1 MKNRKALL
9 ISLLLSLAGAPA
21 SAQDHDH
28 DEHSIGSPAQHEER
42 APEPIEEV
50 KRAVL
55 DRVNAV
61 YLTDEERAELAVVHG
76 LWNEQTLEDPE
87 LAAKIAL
94 TIGAYDDA
102 AFSSEEADA
111 IDRADAALMR
121 GDPRASLELLDAP
134 SEEQTLRR
142 LTLRARARAMLGDTA
157 GAVQELKGLE
167 QTLAQQSIDDATEL
181 AFGVRG
187 LMHLYRLRPIE
198 GSAETVYNQLNEL
211 IARGRD
217 EIDQLNPEIRL
228 AEAELLYEHH
238 NRKDARDAAM
248 EVLRLNPKH
257 ARAASML
264 GHIAVDSFALDDAEQ
279 IASRIDRL
287 AAHGQE
293 NARATVLGAQIRARA
308 SLRRRDPLGAE
319 RAIDP
324 VLVRM
329 PDQRE
334 LLQLEA
340 AAAAAGF
347 RESST
352 NRLLDAYDM
361 RSPDQPE
368 ALLMV
373 GRTLAEARQYE
384 QSASVLR
391 RAIERAPHWGEPY
404 MQLGLMLVQSGDD
417 VGAKEALEKAIER
430 DPFNL
435 RAQNSLTL
443 VRELM
448 GYETIETE
456 HFVIR
461 YKGGIDSVLAEEMA
475 PELERMYER
484 VTGDLPGG
492 VDHEPAQKTRVELMP
507 NHEWF
512 AVRIG
517 GMPSIHTMA
526 ASTGPIIALE
536 TPRDGTKSSV
546 GPYDWARVLQHEFTH
561 TVNLS
566 RTKNRIIH
574 WMTEANAVYNEDA
587 PRSERQWMLL
597 LNAYNSGRLFDL
609 DEINE
614 AFVRPKRRGDRSQ
627 AYAQGAWMYEYI
639 IERFGPEAPLAIMD
653 ASAAGRSASE
663 AFSEGLG
670 VSRDEFMDGFMNW
683 AHEQLLAFGL
693 LLSDDFPTLD
703 EVLVNDNNERVVPNR
718 NTIDALLAAHP
729 DHPQLMHIKIGF
741 LLSDG
746 VERLDTAL
754 AERIERYAQQNP
766 AEETPHRLLA
776 RHYLAADD
784 ADERRRAIT
793 HLEYLDAREVHS
805 SAYADELAMIYA
817 RSGMSEQAVEKALVA
832 VRRAPFSAHAREQAA
847 RIAMIAGDLEHAAH
861 HIRVLTKLEPDRE
874 IHEQRLDAIEQ
885 RLSGGSSEN

>member
-1 MKNRKALL
+1 MTRSTLL
-9 ISLLLSLAGAPA
+9 ITLLWSLAGAPA
-21 SAQDHDH
+21 SAQVHDH
-28 DEHSIGSPAQHEER
+28 DDHEIGSPALPEQR
-42 APEPIEEV
+42 AAEPIEEV

-55 DRVNAV
+55 DRVNAE

-76 LWNEQTLEDPE
+76 LWTEQTLKDPV
-87 LAAKIAL
+87 LAARVAL
-94 TIGAYDDA
+94 VVGAYDDPA
-102 AFSSEEADA
+102 LLSNEADV
-111 IDRADAALMR
+111 IDRADAAQMR
-121 GDPRASLELLDAP
+121 GEATLALELLDAP
-134 SEEQTLRR
+134 SEEHTLRR
-142 LTLRARARAMLGDTA
+142 LTLRARAKATLGDTA
-157 GAVQELKGLE
+157 GAVEELE
-167 QTLAQQSIDDATEL
+167 QLERTLADRTINDATEL

-187 LMHLYRLRPIE
+187 LMHLYRLRAIE
-198 GSAETVYNQLNEL
+198 DNAETVYNQLNEL

-248 EVLRLNPKH
+248 EVLRLNPKN
-257 ARAASML
+257 AKAASML
-264 GHIAVDSFALDDAEQ
+264 GHIAVDRFALDDAER
-279 IASRIDRL
+279 IATRIDRL
-287 AAHGQE
+287 AAYGQE
-293 NARATVLGAQIRARA
+293 NARSTVLGAQIRARA
-308 SLRRRDPLGAE
+308 ALRRRDPMGAE
-319 RAIDP
+319 MALDP
-324 VLVRM
+324 VLARM

-340 AAAAAGF
+340 AAAAGGF

-352 NRLLDAYDM
+352 NRLLDAYDS
-361 RSPDQPE
+361 RSPGQPD

-461 YKGGIDSVLAEEMA
+461 YKGGIDSILAEEMA
-475 PELERMYER
+475 PELERMYDR

-536 TPRDGTKSSV
+536 TPRDGAKSSV

-574 WMTEANAVYNEDA
+574 WMTEANAVYNEDS
-587 PRSERQWMLL
+587 PRDERQWMLL
-597 LNAYNSGRLFDL
+597 LNAYRSGRLFDL

-627 AYAQGAWMYEYI
+627 AYAQGAWMYEFI

-653 ASAAGRSASE
+653 ASAAGRSATE

-670 VSRDEFMDGFMNW
+670 ISRDEFMDQFMDW
-683 AHEQLLAFGL
+683 AHEQLLDFGL
-693 LLSDDFPTLD
+693 LLADEYPTLD
-703 EVLVNDNNERVVPNR
+703 EVLVNNNNERVVPSR

-729 DHPQLMHIKIGF
+729 DHPQLMNIKIGF

-746 VERLDTAL
+746 VERLDDEL
-754 AERIERYAQQNP
+754 AERIERYAEQNP
-766 AEETPHRLLA
+766 AEETPHRVLA
-776 RHYLAADD
+776 RHYLAAESD
-784 ADERRRAIT
+784 DERARAIE

-817 RSGMSEQAVEKALVA
+817 RNGMREKAVEKALVA

-847 RIAMIAGDLEHAAH
+847 RIAMIAGDLETAAH
-861 HIRVLTKLEPDRE
+861 HIRVLTELEPDRE
-874 IHEQRLDAIEQ
+874 IHQQRLDAIEQ
-885 RLSGGSSEN
+885 RLVGEQDGN

>member
-1 MKNRKALL
+1 MIRFALT
-9 ISLLLSLAGAPA
+9 ITMICGLASTHAPA
-21 SAQDHDH
+21 QDQNQIPDQPL
-28 DEHSIGSPAQHEER
+28 GLPAQPEER
-42 APEPIEEV
+42 TIEPVEEV
-50 KRAVL
+50 KQAVL
-55 DRVNAV
+55 DRVSAV
-61 YLTDEERAELAVVHG
+61 YLTDEEQAELMLVHG
-76 LWNEQTLEDPE
+76 LWTDQTLTDPT
-87 LAAKIAL
+87 LAARAAL
-94 TIGAYDDA
+94 LVGSYDDP
-102 AFSSEEADA
+102 
-111 IDRADAALMR
+111 ALMSEDALPLHR
-121 GDPRASLELLDAP
+121 ASGAIERGEPGAAMELLGDPVEGQPLHRLL
-134 SEEQTLRR
+134 
-142 LTLRARARAMLGDTA
+142 LRARARAMLGDTP
-157 GAVQELKGLE
+157 GAIDELEALE
-167 QTLAQQSIDDATEL
+167 AVLANETINDATEL

-187 LMHLYRLRPIE
+187 LMHLYRLRAID
-198 GSAETVYNQLNEL
+198 GDAGTVYRQLSGL

-217 EIDQLNPEIRL
+217 EIDQLNPEIRM

-238 NRKDARDAAM
+238 NRKDARDAAI

-279 IASRIDRL
+279 IALRIDRL
-287 AAHGQE
+287 AADGQE
-293 NARATVLGAQIRARA
+293 NPRATVLGAQIRARA
-308 SLRRRDPLGAE
+308 ALRRRDPIGAE
-319 RAIDP
+319 MALDP
-324 VLVRM
+324 VLARM
-329 PDQRE
+329 GGQRE
-334 LLQLEA
+334 LLELEA
-340 AAAAAGF
+340 AAAAGGF
-347 RESST
+347 REAST
-352 NRLLDAYDM
+352 DRLLEAYDL
-361 RSPDQPE
+361 RSPAQPD

-384 QSASVLR
+384 QSEAVLR
-391 RAIERAPHWGEPY
+391 RAIKRAPHWGEPY

-417 VGAKEALEKAIER
+417 VGAKEALERAIER

-461 YKGGIDSVLAEEMA
+461 YKGGIDRVLAGEMA

-492 VDHEPAQKTRVELMP
+492 VDHEPSTKTRIELMP

-526 ASTGPIIALE
+526 ASTGPIIAME
-536 TPRDGTKSSV
+536 TPRDSAKSSV

-587 PRSERQWMLL
+587 PRDERQWMLL
-597 LNAYNSGRLFDL
+597 LNAYRSGRLFDL

-614 AFVRPKRRGDRSQ
+614 AFVRPKRRGDRSL

-653 ASAAGRSASE
+653 ASAAGRSATE
-663 AFSEGLG
+663 AFDEGLG
-670 VSRDEFMDGFMNW
+670 INRDEFIEGFMAW
-683 AHEQLLAFGL
+683 ANEQLLSFGL
-693 LLSDDFPTLD
+693 LLRDEHPTLD
-703 EVLVNDNNERVVPNR
+703 EVLVNDNNERVIPSR
-718 NTIDALLAAHP
+718 NTIDDLLAAHP
-729 DHPQLMHIKIGF
+729 DHPQLMNIKIGF
-741 LLSDG
+741 LQSDG
-746 VERLDTAL
+746 PERLTDDL
-754 AERIERYAQQNP
+754 LERIIRYAQRNP
-766 AEETPHRLLA
+766 AEETPHRVLA
-776 RHYLAADD
+776 RHYLAGATDN
-784 ADERRRAIT
+784 ERRGAVE
-793 HLEYLDAREVHS
+793 HLEFLDVREVHS

-817 RSGMSEQAVEKALVA
+817 KNGHGEKAVEKSLVA

-847 RIAMIAGDLEHAAH
+847 RIAMIAGELEIAAH
-861 HIRVLTKLEPDRE
+861 HIAVLTDLEPDRV
-874 IHEQRLDAIEQ
+874 IHKQRLDAIQE
-885 RLSGGSSEN
+885 RILSGSAAD